1 MESYQKGPYQ
11 HVFCTKPT
19 GKSHDELMM
28 LCFPGIQMSQDKSR
42 ELLSKVIDGF
52 LRLDFLFLKKKGGG
66 KGSVSIHDF
75 FPSFHLPL
83 GKKC

>member
-1 MESYQKGPYQ
+1 MMESYPKGPYQ

-52 LRLDFLFLKKKGGG
+52 LGLDFLFLKKIRGG
-66 KGSVSIHDF
+66 GSVSIPDF
-75 FPSFHLPL
+75 FSPPSTYL
-83 GKKC
+83 